1 MTAVSVVIPSFNH
14 ARFIAQA
21 IDSVV
26 TQGHR
31 DFELI
36 VVDDGSTDRTRE
48 LLTGPYRAVISKLDL
63 GENRGAA
70 AALNRGIEMSDGEWV
85 AILNSDDVY
94 LPHRLERLLAA
105 AAQSGADFL
114 FSDVEIIDDRG
125 ALPLTDKTVRSRARA
140 SQAARHRDIVSVL
153 SGSQFSVTSSNFF
166 CRKDVVGEL
175 GGFRQ
180 FRYCHDWD
188 FIIRVMGR
196 FPVHWL
202 DEVLLQY
209 RLHAANTISEPNAWQ
224 RHVEYSMV
232 FASALCAPDAQAEVA
247 ALDLKSLFAFAR
259 VLSAAGALAG
269 DGVQAE
275 GHRAAPGRDG
285 ARRTGAPRP
294 MPVRRHGRG
303 LRGAAQPAENT
314 QVRAPRAVPAL
325 VPSRLTARADL
336 PAARTINTTLCFNTP
351 AGFC

>member
-26 TQGHR
+26 TQSYR

-36 VVDDGSTDRTRE
+36 VVDDGSTDGTRG
-48 LLTGPYRAVISKLDL
+48 LLTGPYQGVISKLDL

-70 AALNRGIEMSDGEWV
+70 AALNRGIEMSEGDWI

-94 LPHRLERLLAA
+94 LPHRLERLVAA

-114 FSDVEIIDDRG
+114 FSDLEIIDDHG
-125 ALPLTDKTVRSRARA
+125 ALPATDKTVRSRAR
-140 SQAARHRDIVSVL
+140 STSAARHHDIISVL
-153 SGSQFSVTSSNFF
+153 SGAQFSVTSSNFLF
-166 CRKDVVGEL
+166 RKGLAGEV

-188 FIIRVMGR
+188 FIIRVIGR

-209 RLHAANTISEPNAWQ
+209 RLHATNTISERNAWE

-232 FASALCAPDAQAEVA
+232 FASALCADAQEEVA
-247 ALDLKSLFAFAR
+247 ALDIKSLFASREFFPVLVLWLVMECRQKGTARILAEMARGDLARRAQCQFADMDADFEAQLSLQKIRKFAR
-259 VLSAAGALAG
+259 RV
-269 DGVQAE
+269 
-275 GHRAAPGRDG
+275 PF
-285 ARRTGAPRP
+285 RRWF
-294 MPVRRHGRG
+294 RRG
-303 LRGAAQPAENT
+303 
-314 QVRAPRAVPAL
+314 
-325 VPSRLTARADL
+325 
-336 PAARTINTTLCFNTP
+336 
-351 AGFC
+351 

>member
-14 ARFIAQA
+14 ARFIARA

-70 AALNRGIEMSDGEWV
+70 AALNRGIEMSDGEWI

-114 FSDVEIIDDRG
+114 FSDVEMIDDRG
-125 ALPLTDKTVRSRARA
+125 ALPSTDKTVQSRARA
-140 SQAARHRDIVSVL
+140 TQAARHQDIVSVL

-166 CRKDVVGEL
+166 CRKGVVGEL

-188 FIIRVMGR
+188 FIIRVIGR
-196 FPVHWL
+196 FQVHWV

-209 RLHAANTISEPNAWQ
+209 RLHAANTISERNAWH

-232 FASALCAPDAQAEVA
+232 FASALCAPDAQEEIA
-247 ALDLKSLFAFAR
+247 ALDLKSLFASREFYPVLVLWLVMECRQKGTEQILAEMARGELARRAQCQFAEMDADFEAQLSLQKIRKFAR
-259 VLSAAGALAG
+259 RVPFRRWF
-269 DGVQAE
+269 
-275 GHRAAPGRDG
+275 HRG
-285 ARRTGAPRP
+285 
-294 MPVRRHGRG
+294 
-303 LRGAAQPAENT
+303 
-314 QVRAPRAVPAL
+314 
-325 VPSRLTARADL
+325 
-336 PAARTINTTLCFNTP
+336 
-351 AGFC
+351 